1 MGTEPSPAQLP
12 QSAEEGGERRRHM
25 REEVGDKKHTQ
36 LIVRIHL
43 GMDLRDRNAD
53 GHEQGEG
60 FTCNLGAT

>member
-1 MGTEPSPAQLP
+1 
-12 QSAEEGGERRRHM
+12 M

-53 GHEQGEG
+53 GHEQGKG